1 MSLEALVKLLEVG
14 CVEEVDEAITYIAL
28 ILDIAGQVEEVI
40 SIGQLPIDLLRKL
53 LDGVLIGYVPD
64 HDGSPGIGSYV
75 FWKNSEHGTIIVG
88 LVPVVI
94 VIVWGVVG
102 VFIVVEGLDVDCT
115 SVTFGN

>member
-14 CVEEVDEAITYIAL
+14 CTEEVDEPIAYIAL

-40 SIGQLPIDLLRKL
+40 SIGQLPIDLLRQL
-53 LDGVLIGYVPD
+53 LDGVLIGYVSD
-64 HDGSPGIGSYV
+64 HDGGPGIGSYV
-75 FWKNSEHGTIIVG
+75 FRKDSEHGTIIVG

-94 VIVWGVVG
+94 VIVGAVACVV
-102 VFIVVEGLDVDCT
+102 IVVERLDVDCT